1 MAQTTPQAGERTA
14 LPVLVVDD
22 EPEIRT
28 FVRLALEDEGYA
40 VRAASNGA
48 EALEALREMRP
59 CVILLDLRMPGMDGV
74 TFVETYRNRAAT
86 AAEPHADGAHAAP
99 IIVLTASRMPADDVE
114 ALGVQGVLRKPFEVA
129 ELLETIAR
137 HAACVSHNGKEESGG
152 AGTTN

>member
-1 MAQTTPQAGERTA
+1 MAETGQQTGEPARPH
-14 LPVLVVDD
+14 LPVLVVAD

-40 VRAASNGA
+40 VRGASNGA
-48 EALEALREMRP
+48 EALETLREMRP

-74 TFVETYRNRAAT
+74 TFVETYRSRAA
-86 AAEPHADGAHAAP
+86 EDGQAPRGAAP
-99 IIVLTASRMPADDVE
+99 IIVLTASRMPVDEVE

-137 HAACVSHNGKEESGG
+137 HA
-152 AGTTN
+152 